1 MACIFKMING
11 VGFAM
16 VMWNVRRAQTKN
28 PIDIAVFLDQA
39 HCESE
44 DGIRSRMAI
53 PFQ

>member
-1 MACIFKMING
+1 
-11 VGFAM
+11 
-16 VMWNVRRAQTKN
+16 
-28 PIDIAVFLDQA
+28 LDQA